1 MLNVVNGK
9 VVGFD
14 KGLYIGRANAR
25 YGVKKSI
32 LHNPFHEGSD
42 GSRAEVIQL
51 FKEYLWECIKRKNV
65 VYDALVKLANVEHD
79 LNLIC
84 YCKPQACHG
93 DEIVKA
99 VEWLKKQQVV

>member
-9 VVGFD
+9 VVGFNN
-14 KGLYIGRANAR
+14 GLYIGRTNAK

-32 LHNPFHEGSD
+32 LHNPFTIGPD
-42 GSRAEVIQL
+42 GSRKEVIQL
-51 FKEYLWECIKRKNV
+51 FREYLWKCIQRKNV
-65 VYDALVKLANVEHD
+65 VYDELIKLANIEHN

-99 VEWLKKQQVV
+99 VEWIKKQQII